1 MSDNRSQ
8 QNTHDTGSSA
18 SRARDDLRTASKKQK
33 PKDQRSEG
41 RDKKDASIKVM
52 PIHAHY
58 WDPKSNKLVTLLK
71 MGVSNLTF

>member
-41 RDKKDASIKVM
+41 RDKKDASDK
-52 PIHAHY
+52 AER
-58 WDPKSNKLVTLLK
+58 NKK
-71 MGVSNLTF
+71 A